1 MHVLTQPNVV
11 VVVVGF
17 VGVVCFLKKRF
28 DNLTE
33 HK

>member
-17 VGVVCFLKKRF
+17 VGVVCFLKKG
-28 DNLTE
+28 LIT
-33 HK
+33 